1 MISAILL
8 QALLTAISV
17 DGHCES
23 LVFNCCHRAVFLKW
37 NCAQI
42 TCVCAQQRRLLASRC
57 GLEEK
62 HRSEIA
68 SLENQL
74 QRSVDARNQLQ
85 EETNAKL
92 AQAQAFYEKE
102 LEAVK
107 SSQNL
112 SNTEQYDRLQ
122 KQFED
127 FKQCSATAE
136 LEAKQ
141 KIEDLS
147 NQLLLAGEL
156 KSDLINQCSGLEQ
169 RETNCQLEIRSL
181 QQRVCSYLSLYYN
194 YYVSLCIYILLIHLA
209 IFSQKFRR
217 KEN

>member
-1 MISAILL
+1 M
-8 QALLTAISV
+8 
-17 DGHCES
+17 
-23 LVFNCCHRAVFLKW
+23 
-37 NCAQI
+37 
-42 TCVCAQQRRLLASRC
+42 CAQQRRLLASRC

-68 SLENQL
+68 SLEKQL

-147 NQLLLAGEL
+147 SQLLLAGEL

-209 IFSQKFRR
+209 IFRR
-217 KEN
+217 KIQKERELKENLYLYLKFTTRSYYNLPTIADQNT